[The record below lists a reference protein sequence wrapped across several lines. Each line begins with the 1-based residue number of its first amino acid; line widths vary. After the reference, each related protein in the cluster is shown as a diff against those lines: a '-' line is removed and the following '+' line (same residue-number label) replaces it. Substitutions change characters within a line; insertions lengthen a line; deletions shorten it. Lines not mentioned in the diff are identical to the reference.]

1 MATYATFAMFRIEQE
16 AQLLIALLVEN
27 DIPYLIEEDQ
37 HMIDPLIIG
46 ELNNAAVSVKIP
58 INYFNK
64 ANRLTGQA
72 TGGQSGHVPQRI
84 RNSWIIIGYLSV
96 LMPFAGAFC
105 GLSIIS
111 SFARSRNGRKVRTYD
126 AYSNRHGLIIMI
138 AGILSSVVFLGYSI
152 IRRLQ
157 ITS

>member
-16 AQLLIALLVEN
+16 AQSLIALLVEN
-27 DIPYLIEEDQ
+27 DIPYLIEEDE

-64 ANRLTGQA
+64 ANRLTGQV

-84 RNSWIIIGYLSV
+84 RKMLRG
-96 LMPFAGAFC
+96 
-105 GLSIIS
+105 
-111 SFARSRNGRKVRTYD
+111 K
-126 AYSNRHGLIIMI
+126 
-138 AGILSSVVFLGYSI
+138 
-152 IRRLQ
+152 Q
-157 ITS
+157 IQAPVCL